1 MIFFI
6 RLTSK
11 FHTYFKFKIVR
22 SWFFRNLALWVV
34 IFRILVGGGHLLYPY
49 STHILIRKRSNLFVI
64 SKKGGP
70 GLHVTYFLSLHS
82 WSFLYKIYYFPSFPS
97 FFCLTLLFLRRICCS
112 ISHFF
117 VCVESIQELV
127 FRNVSPLG
135 AEHVECN
142 LAWASSFYALE
153 SIEDRIDNP
162 KRALQDEIAWLEAK

>member
-1 MIFFI
+1 MDWWWGGLLDEDKDESVVFPGLRTRIELEEVFLRWWEEGTPARRTWFFLI

-97 FFCLTLLFLRRICCS
+97 FFCLTLLLLRRICCS

-117 VCVESIQELV
+117 VCVDL
-127 FRNVSPLG
+127 
-135 AEHVECN
+135 
-142 LAWASSFYALE
+142 Y
-153 SIEDRIDNP
+153 
-162 KRALQDEIAWLEAK
+162 